1 MGLAHWDERGKPC
14 TLLGAAVDA
23 LLWLEWIKQN
33 VKLTPENAEQ
43 KLKDCIE
50 ALRRETENHEQPTR
64 D

>member
-1 MGLAHWDERGKPC
+1 MCVTHWDERGEPC

-23 LLWLEWIKQN
+23 LLWLEWFHKRYQ
-33 VKLTPENAEQ
+33 VTPQEGEQ

-50 ALRRETENHEQPTR
+50 ALRRETENYEQPR